1 MAEFTKLTTIAGE
14 TVHVNKDHILTVTAE
29 WHQRYEY
36 SPWLGADVGEEPRNI
51 VIVKLVD
58 GTEIGTT
65 EDLNS
70 LMYRLNK
77 NEMEA
82 AVDRLL
88 AHDSNGM
95 VVRVRK

>member
-1 MAEFTKLTTIAGE
+1 MAEFTKITTIVGE
-14 TVHVNKDHILTVTAE
+14 TVHVNKDHILTVTEA
-29 WHQRYEY
+29 WHPNRDDV
-36 SPWLGADVGEEPRNI
+36 PWMEPDIGEEPRPM